1 MKTVHLT
8 APISKSDVSGLEVGD
23 RVYLSGTI
31 LTARDAAHKRLCDT
45 LAKGEQ
51 LPVNLQGETIYYVGP
66 CRKDGKVISAGPTTS
81 MRMDKFA
88 PILYDEGVLATI
100 GKGDRNEQV
109 YDAIAK
115 NGAVYFAAIGGA
127 GALCAKT
134 IKSSTTLCYEDLGTE
149 AICAFEVKNFP
160 CIVAIDSKG
169 NSIYKK

>member
-8 APISKSDVSGLEVGD
+8 APISKADVSGLEVGD

>member
-8 APISKSDVSGLEVGD
+8 APISKADVTGLEVGD

-51 LPVNLQGETIYYVGP
+51 LPVNLQGETIYYVGS

>member
-8 APISKSDVSGLEVGD
+8 APISKADVSWLEVGD

>member
-8 APISKSDVSGLEVGD
+8 APISKADVSWLEVGD

-51 LPVNLQGETIYYVGP
+51 MPVNLQGATIYYVGP

-88 PILYDEGVLATI
+88 PTLYGEGVVATI
-100 GKGDRNEQV
+100 GKGDRSKQV

-149 AICAFEVKNFP
+149 AICAFEVVDFP

>member
-8 APISKSDVSGLEVGD
+8 TPISKADVTGLEVGD

-51 LPVNLQGETIYYVGP
+51 LPVNLQGATIYYVGP

-127 GALCAKT
+127 GALCAKAVESA
-134 IKSSTTLCYEDLGTE
+134 KVLAYEDLGTE

-160 CIVAIDSKG
+160 CIVAIDAKG
-169 NSIYKK
+169 NSVYKK

>member
-8 APISKSDVSGLEVGD
+8 APISKADVSGLEVGD

-127 GALCAKT
+127 GALCTKT

>member
-8 APISKSDVSGLEVGD
+8 APISKADVSGLEVGD

-51 LPVNLQGETIYYVGP
+51 LPINLQGETIYYVGP

>member
-8 APISKSDVSGLEVGD
+8 APISKADVSGLEVGD

-149 AICAFEVKNFP
+149 AICAFEMKNFP

>member
-1 MKTVHLT
+1 
-8 APISKSDVSGLEVGD
+8 
-23 RVYLSGTI
+23 
-31 LTARDAAHKRLCDT
+31 
-45 LAKGEQ
+45 
-51 LPVNLQGETIYYVGP
+51 
-66 CRKDGKVISAGPTTS
+66 

>member
-1 MKTVHLT
+1 MKTVYLT
-8 APISKSDVSGLEVGD
+8 APISKAGVTELEVGD

-51 LPVNLQGETIYYVGP
+51 LPVNLQGATIYYVGP

-88 PILYDEGVLATI
+88 PILYGEGVVATI
-100 GKGDRNEQV
+100 GKGDRSKQV
-109 YDAIAK
+109 YDAIVL
-115 NGAVYFAAIGGA
+115 GGGVYLAAIGGA
-127 GALCAKT
+127 GALCAKA
-134 IKSSTTLCYEDLGTE
+134 IESAKVLAYEDLGTE

>member
-1 MKTVHLT
+1 MKTVDLET
-8 APISKSDVSGLEVGD
+8 PVSKEDAAKLEAGD

-31 LTARDAAHKRLCDT
+31 LTARDAAHKRLCYAI
-45 LAKGEQ
+45 AKGEP
-51 LPVNLQGETIYYVGP
+51 LPVDLKGQIVYYVGP
-66 CRKDGKVISAGPTTS
+66 CKKDGKVISAGPTTS

-127 GALCAKT
+127 GALCAKA
-134 IKSSTTLCYEDLGTE
+134 IESAKVLAYEDLGTE

-160 CIVAIDSKG
+160 CIVAIDAKG
-169 NSIYKK
+169 NSVYKK

>member
-8 APISKSDVSGLEVGD
+8 APISKADVSGLEVGD

-127 GALCAKT
+127 GALCTKT
-134 IKSSTTLCYEDLGTE
+134 IKSSTTL
-149 AICAFEVKNFP
+149 
-160 CIVAIDSKG
+160 
-169 NSIYKK
+169 

>member
-8 APISKSDVSGLEVGD
+8 APISKADVSGLEVGD

-88 PILYDEGVLATI
+88 PILYDEGVRATI